1 MDPIELIR
9 EGKIQRYFRA
19 TRKLNVPNLVLHITQ
34 RAAGREPLFIE
45 DDDYLAMLV
54 LLKEVSARYALHIFA
69 FCLMPNHLHLL
80 FSTKGKNLYDAMK
93 FLFSRYAMRFNKK
106 YERKGHLFAGPYRQ
120 AVCLDNSYLLAAS
133 LYIHLNPLKAGLAKD
148 PIRYRWSSYRLYHE
162 VDPPQSFVDPDFILE
177 MLAAGDQARARKMYR
192 DLLLQGRKIDTEDI
206 LEQEDSIDRFRS
218 KLDAFIFKFLNRAD
232 GAVQTAQLLGLD
244 VTSMN
249 EIEKLIEEARGAKWQ
264 RSPASR
270 QANKYLI
277 EQLLAR
283 GYKRAEIAERLGMS
297 RKTIYNILQ
306 SST

>member
-54 LLKEVSARYALHIFA
+54 LLKEVSERYVLRIFA

-80 FSTKGKNLYDAMK
+80 FSTTAENLYDAMK

-120 AVCLDNSYLLAAS
+120 AVCLDDSYLLAAS
-133 LYIHLNPLKAGLAKD
+133 LYIHLNPLKAGLARD
-148 PIRYRWSSYRLYHE
+148 ALRYRWSSYRLYHE
-162 VDPPQSFVDPDFILE
+162 EDPPRSFVDPNFILE
-177 MLAAGDQARARKMYR
+177 MLVAGDQTSARKMYR
-192 DLLLQGRKIDTEDI
+192 DLLLKGRNINTEDI
-206 LEQEDSIDRFRS
+206 LERDDSIARFRF
-218 KLDAFIFKFLNRAD
+218 KLDAFISKFLNRAD
-232 GAVQTAQLLGLD
+232 GSIKTEQLLGLD
-244 VTSMN
+244 VTSN
-249 EIEKLIEEARGAKWQ
+249 HEIQKLIEEARGGKWQ
-264 RSPASR
+264 RTPASR
-270 QANKYLI
+270 QANKYLV

-283 GYKRAEIAERLGMS
+283 GYKRAEIGERLGMS

-306 SST
+306 SSA

>member
-54 LLKEVSARYALHIFA
+54 LLKEVSERYALRIFA

-80 FSTKGKNLYDAMK
+80 FSPTSENLYDAMK

-133 LYIHLNPLKAGLAKD
+133 LYIHLNPLKAGLARD
-148 PIRYRWSSYRLYHE
+148 ALRYRWSSCKLYHE
-162 VDPPQSFVDPDFILE
+162 EDPPQSFVDPDFILE
-177 MLAAGDQARARKMYR
+177 MLAAGDQARARTMYR

-206 LEQEDSIDRFRS
+206 LEQEDSMDRFRS
-218 KLDAFIFKFLNRAD
+218 KLDAFISRFLKRAD
-232 GAVQTAQLLGLD
+232 AAVQTAQLLGLD
-244 VTSMN
+244 VTSN
-249 EIEKLIEEARGAKWQ
+249 DEIQKLIEEARGAKWQ

-270 QANKYLI
+270 DANKYLI